1 MKVGFI
7 SEFDVENKKAWSGTI
22 NFLYKTLSKEYE
34 LYPIVI
40 KPSFTQKV
48 FKKIT
53 KIIGGG
59 NEDYSFI
66 DQWMNRNAIN
76 KKVKTAIDD
85 GVECFFAPA
94 ASTVLG
100 VSTISQEYKVVYLSD
115 ATYHIMLGYYY
126 EGGSKK
132 NVERHNCAE
141 KNSLMRANTVILSSN
156 WAKNDA
162 INYYGISE
170 DKIKVLCFG
179 ANLNDRYKPH
189 ALHDVVRILFV
200 GVEWKRKG
208 TDIAIDCV
216 NVLNHSKYG
225 RKFELTIIGLDKPEN
240 YNCSDSV
247 KFVGRLNKDNE
258 EQYER
263 MIKYFQESD
272 LFLLPTLAECAG
284 IVFSEAAMYGLPTF
298 THNTGGVMSYVED
311 GVTGRGLQL
320 GSTGEDFANAILDM
334 LNKNQY
340 DEWSK
345 NARRKYEKELNWEKW
360 LTSCKKIIEE

>member
-7 SEFDVENKKAWSGTI
+7 SQFDVENKKAWSGTI
-22 NFLYKTLSKEYE
+22 NFLYETLSKENE
-34 LYPIVI
+34 LYPIVV
-40 KPSFTQKV
+40 KPTFVQKC

-53 KIIGGG
+53 KLIFGK
-59 NEDYSFI
+59 NEDYTFI
-66 DQWMNRNAIN
+66 DQWVNRKAIN
-76 KKVKTAIDD
+76 KKIKIAIEN

-94 ASTVLG
+94 ASTLLG
-100 VSTISQEYKVVYLSD
+100 VSNIPQEYKVVYLSD
-115 ATYHIMLGYYY
+115 
-126 EGGSKK
+126 
-132 NVERHNCAE
+132 
-141 KNSLMRANTVILSSN
+141 
-156 WAKNDA
+156 
-162 INYYGISE
+162 
-170 DKIKVLCFG
+170 
-179 ANLNDRYKPH
+179 
-189 ALHDVVRILFV
+189 VVKILFV

-208 TDIAIDCV
+208 TDLAIDCV
-216 NVLNHSKYG
+216 DVLNHSKCG

-240 YNCSDSV
+240 YNGSDSV
-247 KFVGRLNKDNE
+247 HFVGRLNKDNV
-258 EQYER
+258 EQYEK
-263 MIKYFQESD
+263 MIKFYQESD
-272 LFLLPTLAECAG
+272 LFLLPTLAECSA

-340 DEWSK
+340 DDWSK

>member
-48 FKKIT
+48 FKKIK

-179 ANLNDRYKPH
+179 ANLIDRYKPH

-340 DEWSK
+340 DQWSK